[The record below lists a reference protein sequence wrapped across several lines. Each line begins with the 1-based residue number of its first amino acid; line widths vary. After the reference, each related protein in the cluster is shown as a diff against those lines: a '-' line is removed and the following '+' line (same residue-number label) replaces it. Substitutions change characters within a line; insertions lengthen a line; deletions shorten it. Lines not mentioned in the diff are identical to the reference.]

1 MVGGSSN
8 PPAPVHL
15 TLPFAAMSKK
25 SDDRKNV
32 VIVGGGGYGIGLARD
47 LSAKLDR
54 SKYNLTL
61 VSARPY
67 YIHLVAAIRFT
78 VTSEGQIEDRAFV
91 PYDHLFVNGNGTLVT
106 GKVTGIEEFGKGR
119 GGQLVLQSGDK
130 VPYDVLVLAT
140 GATWGGP
147 LDFPDADGDVR
158 ASLEAWRRRYA
169 AANEIVFIGGGAV
182 GIGKFLCT
190 HLRLGMA
197 KYSPPCS
204 LETAGEVRDAFPVS
218 TRGLCYRIGVANMPH
233 CIGQESHYCSR
244 R

>member
-1 MVGGSSN
+1 
-8 PPAPVHL
+8 
-15 TLPFAAMSKK
+15 MSKK

-91 PYDHLFVNGNGTLVT
+91 PYDHLFINGNGTLVT

-140 GATWGGP
+140 GSTWGGP

-182 GIGKFLCT
+182 GIGKFL
-190 HLRLGMA
+190 H
-197 KYSPPCS
+197 
-204 LETAGEVRDAFPVS
+204 
-218 TRGLCYRIGVANMPH
+218 TRRGWG
-233 CIGQESHYCSR
+233 
-244 R
+244 